1 MFKNSVNT
9 TPLTSDAANMYFR
22 NVTGETYGSDNT
34 FLATLRALVA
44 PRLPEGESV
53 HLSFG
58 RSDYSATKISDTPAG
73 RMVHLICDDIPG
85 GNGQIY
91 VHNLANRD
99 EANNVANIEL
109 LKRQFCETYAG
120 WQYLDKITA
129 FYQKSFK
136 VACFINHDTKSVAL
150 FVEQMNLQK
159 LHYLQ
164 MSTLAFLPWYFN
176 VEQGMDE
183 VEMEMVRS
191 LRERNSATWEKC
203 IEKLAQRF
211 DFEAGRIKYLLDD
224 FETRYERAERDRVRN
239 SIRDVDRRLSDI
251 DRQFAEYLRQR
262 EDMNI
267 RLLGLERKIQ
277 EGGPSELLDYFLC
290 NRKLYLEDVSESSMS
305 FAVRDYLDYFDE
317 DAAKIYIGN
326 KSGYFYHRCNRN
338 MTEEDM
344 EKLLTAIFIDQTL
357 RIRFCAAYQF
367 DLRGSVSARGRHH
380 FGMEFNEYRPN
391 PHIDE
396 YSCMGNYKRVINDAL
411 LKRDYITALEQC
423 IASAKSLNFH
433 DNPVMENFVSQF
445 TDDGGTS
452 YKAIE
457 LPDGRVVAPR
467 DAIKWI
473 HEQEAA
479 AEAAASAVSVPDEP
493 ASAERVQEVTADAA
507 ERIAAVNAETE
518 NQVNNGL
525 PF

>member
-1 MFKNSVNT
+1 MFKNSVST
-9 TPLTSDAANMYFR
+9 TPLTSDAANMFFR
-22 NVTGETYGSDNT
+22 NITGEAYGSDTT

-58 RSDYSATKISDTPAG
+58 RSDYSETRISDTSAG
-73 RMVHLICDDIPG
+73 RMVGLICEDMICD
-85 GNGQIY
+85 NGQIY

-99 EANNVANIEL
+99 EASNVANIEL
-109 LKRQFCETYAG
+109 LKRQFCDSYAG
-120 WQYLDKITA
+120 WQRLDNITA

-136 VACFINHDTKSVAL
+136 VVCFVHPGTKSVAL
-150 FVEQMNLQK
+150 FVDRLNLQK

-183 VEMEMVRS
+183 VEMEMVKS
-191 LRERNSATWEKC
+191 LRERSSSTWEKC
-203 IEKLAQRF
+203 IEKLAQRY
-211 DFEAGRIKYLLDD
+211 DFEKGRIKFLLDD
-224 FETRYERAERDRVRN
+224 FETKYERAERDRVVRK
-239 SIRDVDRRLSDI
+239 IADVDRCISDL
-251 DRQFAEYLRQR
+251 DRQFTEYLKQR

-277 EGGPSELLDYFLC
+277 EGGPSELMDYFLC
-290 NRKLYLEDVSESSMS
+290 NRKLYLENVSESAMS
-305 FAVRDYLDYFDE
+305 FSVRDYLDYFDE
-317 DAAKIYIGN
+317 DAAKTYIGN
-326 KSGYFYHRCNRN
+326 KGGYFYSRCNRQ
-338 MTEEDM
+338 MTVEDM
-344 EKLLTAIFIDQTL
+344 EKLLNAIFIDQTL

-367 DLRGSVSARGRHH
+367 DLRGTVAACSSHH
-380 FGMEFNEYRPN
+380 FGTEFNEYRPN

-396 YSCMGNYKRVINDAL
+396 YSCMGNYKRVINNAL
-411 LKRDYITALEQC
+411 AKRDYITALEQC

-433 DNPVMENFVSQF
+433 DLTVMENFTAQF
-445 TDDGGTS
+445 TDGGGAS

-479 AEAAASAVSVPDEP
+479 AEAAASAVSAPEEP
-493 ASAERVQEVTADAA
+493 ASAERVQEVPADAV
-507 ERIAAVNAETE
+507 ERAAAVNEATE